1 MSIAYLE
8 MKRSNAITRRN
19 TTATRKNLRNVVRLL
34 SLLAPPL
41 DGRKVK
47 VHVVR
52 NLPKDRL
59 GDCGQGV
66 DHYLVRLSA
75 EIVDT
80 QPDAVWMLLAHEWA
94 HALVWEH
101 CTHSHGEAWG
111 MALAKSWRIISGE
124 ISPGDL
130 THDLD

>member
-1 MSIAYLE
+1 MPRQPTS
-8 MKRSNAITRRN
+8 ITRRSLRD
-19 TTATRKNLRNVVRLL
+19 TARVLNI
-34 SLLAPPL
+34 LAAPS

-47 VHVVR
+47 VRVVR
-52 NLPKDRL
+52 SLPADRL
-59 GDCGQGV
+59 GDCTQNK

-94 HALVWEH
+94 HALAWEN

-111 MALAKSWRIISGE
+111 MALAKAWRIISGE
-124 ISPGDL
+124 LSIGDL
-130 THDLD
+130 NDGLE